1 MKLLFFV
8 TFAVYAAAVA
18 LEFTGTA
25 FRKEKLLRAAW
36 IVFLAAFAL
45 HTVFFVAR
53 GVATITTFSPNSCP
67 LLGLLTLVL
76 NWTVLSCRLSDS
88 SLGRGKSVGC
98 HSREEPVRS

>member
-25 FRKEKLLRAAW
+25 FRKEKLLKAAW

-53 GVATITTFSPNSCP
+53 GVAAKSRCPISLNSPTASPWARRC
-67 LLGLLTLVL
+67 
-76 NWTVLSCRLSDS
+76 CRS
-88 SLGRGKSVGC
+88 SSAAAEKPTG
-98 HSREEPVRS
+98 